1 MIPPRPARR
10 TPLEHAR
17 ASALVAL
24 LALGGCTRPAP
35 ESPGPTREAPRTAPC
50 FVVRG
55 GQDIREPD
63 AKKTLAELVE
73 NLKLSPADEALRS
86 PKSLEDVRAILRRD
100 LVYFYPEAAAFA
112 RGLGTVEGKIAEAQL
127 ELLLG
132 DAMLVA
138 SQVLTNQEARVG
150 GHLRIARANLAGL
163 AGEGPSPSTERSRML
178 FGLVRAVEEGN
189 KIADALG
196 VVAPTHVARGAEL
209 VRELRQEAPKD
220 PRTALLLAEYH
231 RMRGEWSEVDEALK
245 SADIPERASALC
257 YLKAME
263 QLERFRNPRAATAAL
278 RDCLRAHPRLVR
290 AQAALVLV
298 ATGPDSGAKELERLK
313 NMDQDHYLVFLLEP
327 TLAADREI
335 VHVMTRAEA
344 PRGEN

>member
-1 MIPPRPARR
+1 MFPPRLAPRR
-10 TPLEHAR
+10 ALEGACLT
-17 ASALVAL
+17 ALVAQLL
-24 LALGGCTRPAP
+24 LAGCAHP
-35 ESPGPTREAPRTAPC
+35 ETLTPPRTAAPTARPAPC
-50 FVVRG
+50 FVVHEGR
-55 GQDIREPD
+55 DIREPD

-73 NLKLSPADEALRS
+73 NLRLSPADEALRT
-86 PKSLEDVRAILRRD
+86 PKSLDDVRAILRRD

-112 RGLGTVEGKIAEAQL
+112 RGLGTVDGKMAEAQL

-138 SQVLTNQEARVG
+138 SQVLTNQEAQVG
-150 GHLRIARANLAGL
+150 AHLRIARANLAGL
-163 AGEGPSPSTERSRML
+163 AGEGASTERSRML

-196 VVAPTHVARGAEL
+196 VIAPTHVARGAEL

-220 PRTALLLAEYH
+220 PRTALLSAEYH
-231 RMRGEWSEVDEALK
+231 RMRGEWNEVDVDLK

-263 QLERFRNPRAATAAL
+263 QLERFRNPRAATTAL
-278 RDCLRAHPRLVR
+278 RDCLRDHPRLVR

-298 ATGPDSGAKELERLK
+298 ATGLEGGARELERLK
-313 NMDQDHYLVFLLEP
+313 KMDQDHYLILLLEP

-344 PRGEN
+344 PRAEP

>member
-1 MIPPRPARR
+1 MIPSRLARR
-10 TPLEHAR
+10 RSFDRAR
-17 ASALVAL
+17 GSALVAL
-24 LALGGCTRPAP
+24 LALVGCARPAALP
-35 ESPGPTREAPRTAPC
+35 APPPAKPVRSTPC
-50 FVVRG
+50 FVVHEGR
-55 GQDIREPD
+55 DIREPD
-63 AKKTLAELVE
+63 AKKTLAELVV
-73 NLKLSPADEALRS
+73 NLKLSPADEALRT
-86 PKSLEDVRAILRRD
+86 PKSLDDVRSILRRD

-112 RGLGTVEGKIAEAQL
+112 RGLGTVDGKIAEAQL

-138 SQVLTNQEARVG
+138 SQVLTNQEAQVG
-150 GHLRIARANLAGL
+150 AHLRIARANLAGL
-163 AGEGPSPSTERSRML
+163 AGEGASTERSRTL

-220 PRTALLLAEYH
+220 PRTALLSAEYH
-231 RMRGEWSEVDEALK
+231 RMRGEWAEVDEALK

-278 RDCLRAHPRLVR
+278 RDCLRDHPKLVR

-298 ATGPDSGAKELERLK
+298 ATGLEGGARELERLK
-313 NMDQDHYLVFLLEP
+313 KMDQDHYLVLLLEP
-327 TLAADREI
+327 TLSADREI

-344 PRGEN
+344 PRGEP

>member
-1 MIPPRPARR
+1 MPLSRLARSR
-10 TPLEHAR
+10 SVTRAR

-24 LALGGCTRPAP
+24 LALAGCARPSTLPAP
-35 ESPGPTREAPRTAPC
+35 VPAKPPARSTPC
-50 FVVRG
+50 FVVHQGR
-55 GQDIREPD
+55 DLREPD

-73 NLKLSPADEALRS
+73 NLKLSPADEALRT
-86 PKSLEDVRAILRRD
+86 PKSLDDVRSILRRD

-112 RGLGTVEGKIAEAQL
+112 RGLGTVDGKIAEAQL

-138 SQVLTNQEARVG
+138 SQVLTNQEAQVG
-150 GHLRIARANLAGL
+150 AHLRIARANLAGL
-163 AGEGPSPSTERSRML
+163 AGEGAGTERSRML

-220 PRTALLLAEYH
+220 PRTALLSAEYH
-231 RMRGEWSEVDEALK
+231 RMRGEWTEVDEALK

-263 QLERFRNPRAATAAL
+263 QLERFRNPRAATGAL
-278 RDCLRAHPRLVR
+278 RDCLRDHPKLVR

-298 ATGPDSGAKELERLK
+298 ATGLEGGARELERLK
-313 NMDQDHYLVFLLEP
+313 KMDQDHYLVLLLEP

-335 VHVMTRAEA
+335 VHVMTAEA
-344 PRGEN
+344 PRGEP

>member
-10 TPLEHAR
+10 RPLER
-17 ASALVAL
+17 VCTPALVAL
-24 LALGGCTRPAP
+24 ALVGCGHPATPPPPEPAKAPARP
-35 ESPGPTREAPRTAPC
+35 APC
-50 FVVRG
+50 FVVHQGR
-55 GQDIREPD
+55 DIREPD

-73 NLKLSPADEALRS
+73 NLKLSPADEALRT
-86 PKSLEDVRAILRRD
+86 PKSLDDVRAILRRD

-112 RGLGTVEGKIAEAQL
+112 RGLGTVDGKIAEAQL

-138 SQVLTNQEARVG
+138 SQVLTNQEAQVG
-150 GHLRIARANLAGL
+150 AHLRIARANLAGL
-163 AGEGPSPSTERSRML
+163 AGEGASTERSRML

-220 PRTALLLAEYH
+220 PRTALLSAEYH
-231 RMRGEWSEVDEALK
+231 RMRGEWGEVDAALK
-245 SADIPERASALC
+245 SADIPERASAFC

-263 QLERFRNPRAATAAL
+263 QLERFRNPRAATVAL
-278 RDCLRAHPRLVR
+278 RDCLRDHPRLVR
-290 AQAALVLV
+290 AQAALVLA
-298 ATGPDSGAKELERLK
+298 ATGIEGGSRELERLK
-313 NMDQDHYLVFLLEP
+313 RMDQDHYLVLLLEP

-335 VHVMTRAEA
+335 VRVMTRAEA
-344 PRGEN
+344 AHGEP